1 MSDRQPHHRILTAG
15 PNAPLESHWEYIEL
29 DSFDEEGIASSE
41 TDTQL
46 MQKVESR
53 ILFHSRS
60 SAERKALQERLHNLQ
75 GSRGD

>member
-1 MSDRQPHHRILTAG
+1 MSDHQPHHRLLPLH
-15 PNAPLESHWEYIEL
+15 PNARTHTNWEQIEL
-29 DSFDEEGIASSE
+29 DSFDEETIASSE

-46 MQKVESR
+46 MQKVEGR

-60 SAERKALQERLHNLQ
+60 SAERKAVQERLQSLQ